1 MPIRFFCEGIDFTIR
16 NPRKT
21 ANWIKESAKK
31 EKRLTSEINYIFC
44 SNRYLLNL
52 NQNFLSHTTLTDIIT
67 FDYSEGRLISG
78 DIYISLEMV
87 KENSS
92 KYNSL
97 FEEELRRVMI
107 HGVLHLSGYE
117 DKKTSEKALMR
128 KKEEAYL
135 SLWKRMFHV
144 KR

>member
-1 MPIRFFCEGIDFTIR
+1 MPIRFFCEGIDFTIK
-16 NPRKT
+16 NPRKI
-21 ANWIKESAKK
+21 AVWIKESAKK
-31 EKRLTSEINYIFC
+31 EKRSVSEINYILC

-52 NQNFLSHTTLTDIIT
+52 NQNYLKHDTLTDIIT
-67 FDYSEGRLISG
+67 FDYSEGKLISG

-87 KENSS
+87 RENSS
-92 KYNSL
+92 KYNSV
-97 FEEELRRVMI
+97 FDEELRRVMI
-107 HGVLHLSGYE
+107 HGVLHLSGYN
-117 DKKTSEKALMR
+117 DKKGSEKALMR